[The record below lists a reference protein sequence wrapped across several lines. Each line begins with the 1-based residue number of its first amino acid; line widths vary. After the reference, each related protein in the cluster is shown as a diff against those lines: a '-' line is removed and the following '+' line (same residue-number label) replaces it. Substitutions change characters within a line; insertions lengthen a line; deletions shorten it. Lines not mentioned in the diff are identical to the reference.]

1 MTHDHF
7 HPGCSINRFD
17 VRRDHV
23 IKTHADH
30 TGRIGLS
37 DVITSPAGAVAKY
50 CDEYVC
56 VSVCLYVCP
65 RGYLRKHT
73 RRSLPNFSCT
83 LPIAVVRVIGFLKHV
98 GFKPGLKERGS
109 CGYAEWWIRRWR
121 SDGWRNRWVGNGG
134 TGTRMSAC
142 YVPWNGDIVTDA
154 RVLSL
159 RRVQAQWS
167 QAAQTPANKCQYFI
181 VFTSSSV
188 CGRSIVISVSI
199 CLFVCLSSRK
209 PHVQISQNF
218 MYICYLW
225 RWFGPP
231 LTSVQ

>member
-1 MTHDHF
+1 M
-7 HPGCSINRFD
+7 
-17 VRRDHV
+17 

-109 CGYAEWWIRRWR
+109 YG
-121 SDGWRNRWVGNGG
+121 
-134 TGTRMSAC
+134 
-142 YVPWNGDIVTDA
+142 
-154 RVLSL
+154 
-159 RRVQAQWS
+159 
-167 QAAQTPANKCQYFI
+167 
-181 VFTSSSV
+181 
-188 CGRSIVISVSI
+188 
-199 CLFVCLSSRK
+199 
-209 PHVQISQNF
+209 
-218 MYICYLW
+218 
-225 RWFGPP
+225 
-231 LTSVQ
+231 